1 MVKQRLATSSVLDYS
16 PSCTSLLDGMSLRLL
31 VLLPYFLI
39 RQAFK
44 KIEKGGR
51 VPHRL
56 QITQNAQFF
65 YSKTEISDAAVASVL
80 DSASENRAQ
89 NTDFLIDE
97 FREERA
103 IQNSNFTY
111 VYSARVF
118 QSSRPV
124 YFLNEEFEDAIY
136 AYIILIEIGGY
147 ISVFKKSCGNVTD
160 SIEENFNP
168 IDHSLLTS
176 TFDDDEVEF
185 QKIALRNMT
194 ISERAMRARSYEAAD
209 LKGLLSTHA
218 AGRSIPYFL
227 KIRQGANLKTISA
240 NSGRVVEASERKGLD
255 EIALWA
261 SEQIHLIKNPSPNKT
276 FLESFAKLVELN
288 AVLATTDPSAILIES
303 GMLYDR
309 IVKEGL
315 PASYKT
321 RKNKVLN
328 LNKGRLDRIFKL
340 LEMVYEVDEDLKV
353 IGHENTSR
361 LRKNEK
367 SITLLSLS
375 LQRIK
380 ISENGKEISLQKF
393 IIKNG
398 FFSICFKDP
407 KFMYFMGRCFEDSS
421 GISEIDSIL
430 DVLVVKNQVAAVISE
445 KGGIQPA
452 ATIFDPNSMFG
463 AVEAIHAADD
473 YVFCDDLGNEWA
485 DHITLNSADSCI
497 CFIHSKHGDV
507 STSASNLHDVV
518 GQGIKNLGNMYFSK
532 EQIAKKITNK
542 FSERYRR
549 DSVQSEIN
557 RVRKGDISKVDDYL
571 KNLLQDY
578 KLHRKVILSCSFLSK
593 NDVET
598 EFKKIKAGSVVPGY
612 VIQLLWILSSFA
624 HAAKD
629 MNVIPIIYCKA

>member
-1 MVKQRLATSSVLDYS
+1 
-16 PSCTSLLDGMSLRLL
+16 
-31 VLLPYFLI
+31 
-39 RQAFK
+39 
-44 KIEKGGR
+44 